1 MNDISTPDVPALI
14 LAYAGPQERLLERA
28 RALRDRMD
36 WDVAFYRGMMKRESE
51 ELLEQPTS
59 PLQRWW
65 KRVVQTPSKIRDSMR
80 DKHWRIRVATSF
92 GVGLMGLIVW
102 IAVSLMWV
110 LYAKA
115 LSAKPSST
123 THEHAGLER

>member
-1 MNDISTPDVPALI
+1 MNDISTPDVPTLI
-14 LAYAGPQERLLERA
+14 LAYAGPQERLLKRLRA
-28 RALRDRMD
+28 WRNGMD
-36 WDVAFYRGMMKRESE
+36 LEIEDVRQEMKRESE
-51 ELLEQPTS
+51 QLLEQSTPS
-59 PLQRWW
+59 LQRWW

-102 IAVSLMWV
+102 IALFLMV
-110 LYAKA
+110 VFYAKA

-123 THEHAGLER
+123 TREHAGLE